1 MALEEINILHRK
13 IWLDICNKERLKGIS
28 VGEKLSYTF
37 YEGKYQDTTMM
48 FLEPRKGNP
57 TPKECEITSGRIMA
71 LLGVP
76 VVFILKPGPTY
87 ERQRLTDKGVY
98 FVMSDKYAHLPML
111 IALEK
116 TSDRKTAS
124 MLTPVAQYILLYH
137 LQEKSLE
144 GLSAKEIAKQ
154 IPYSYESTT
163 LGITCMEDLG
173 LCEKVLAGQRTKQI
187 HFTKKGLELWRNA
200 EAFFISPL
208 EQRIYCDA
216 LHSKKE
222 FPVCGVNALAHYTW
236 LNPDPE
242 KMFMLT
248 NKEYR
253 TLKNSGI
260 LENPNA
266 YDGSIIIEVWKYPA
280 IVSASENVQWV
291 DRLSLAITLAKEN
304 DPRIEKE
311 VERMINDIEWKD

>member
-76 VVFILKPGPTY
+76 VVFTLKPGPTY

-116 TSDRKTAS
+116 TSDRETAS

-187 HFTKKGLELWRNA
+187 HF
-200 EAFFISPL
+200 S
-208 EQRIYCDA
+208 Y
-216 LHSKKE
+216 
-222 FPVCGVNALAHYTW
+222 
-236 LNPDPE
+236 
-242 KMFMLT
+242 
-248 NKEYR
+248 NK
-253 TLKNSGI
+253 
-260 LENPNA
+260 
-266 YDGSIIIEVWKYPA
+266 
-280 IVSASENVQWV
+280 
-291 DRLSLAITLAKEN
+291 
-304 DPRIEKE
+304 
-311 VERMINDIEWKD
+311 

>member
-76 VVFILKPGPTY
+76 VVFTLKPGPTY

-173 LCEKVLAGQRTKQI
+173 LCEKVLAGQGQSRSI
-187 HFTKKGLELWRNA
+187 F
-200 EAFFISPL
+200 
-208 EQRIYCDA
+208 
-216 LHSKKE
+216 
-222 FPVCGVNALAHYTW
+222 
-236 LNPDPE
+236 
-242 KMFMLT
+242 LT
-248 NKEYR
+248 TSN
-253 TLKNSGI
+253 
-260 LENPNA
+260 
-266 YDGSIIIEVWKYPA
+266 
-280 IVSASENVQWV
+280 SASVFILIILWDFALLYISIDENQ
-291 DRLSLAITLAKEN
+291 K
-304 DPRIEKE
+304 
-311 VERMINDIEWKD
+311 

>member
-1 MALEEINILHRK
+1 
-13 IWLDICNKERLKGIS
+13 
-28 VGEKLSYTF
+28 
-37 YEGKYQDTTMM
+37 
-48 FLEPRKGNP
+48 
-57 TPKECEITSGRIMA
+57 MA

-144 GLSAKEIAKQ
+144 GLSVKEIAKQ

-187 HFTKKGLELWRNA
+187 HFTKKGFELWRNA

-216 LHSKKE
+216 LHSKKK

>member
-13 IWLDICNKERLKGIS
+13 IRLDTCNKERLKGIS

-173 LCEKVLAGQRTKQI
+173 LCEKILAGQRTKQI
-187 HFTKKGLELWRNA
+187 HFTKKVLNYGGMQKRSSYPLWNNESIA
-200 EAFFISPL
+200 MPFIQKRSFL
-208 EQRIYCDA
+208 
-216 LHSKKE
+216 
-222 FPVCGVNALAHYTW
+222 F
-236 LNPDPE
+236 
-242 KMFMLT
+242 
-248 NKEYR
+248 
-253 TLKNSGI
+253 
-260 LENPNA
+260 
-266 YDGSIIIEVWKYPA
+266 
-280 IVSASENVQWV
+280 
-291 DRLSLAITLAKEN
+291 
-304 DPRIEKE
+304 
-311 VERMINDIEWKD
+311 VE